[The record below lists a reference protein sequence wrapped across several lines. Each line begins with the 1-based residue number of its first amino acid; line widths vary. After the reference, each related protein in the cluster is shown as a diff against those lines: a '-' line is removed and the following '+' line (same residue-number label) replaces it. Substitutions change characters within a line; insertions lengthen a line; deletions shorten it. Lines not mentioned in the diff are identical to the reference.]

1 MSQRTVISGCP
12 TAVNTSSKL
21 GTTGKCRNGWRP
33 STPVPAGR
41 PRAPL
46 RGLRPFRLRARRPR
60 GRRRASSR
68 WGRVRRSRH
77 SSLSHHRLGLP
88 FQYYSVLLTKSRPIC
103 SILPSNSD
111 DFWLLQE
118 CVIVCTDRKRDEI
131 HTCKNMSMTNKD
143 PVACYSW
150 YF

>member
-1 MSQRTVISGCP
+1 MSRNSQKRSTLGIFSRNKGTKFVCASLYLRNVISGCP

-21 GTTGKCRNGWRP
+21 GTTGRCRSGWRP

-77 SSLSHHRLGLP
+77 SSLSHHRLGQP
-88 FQYYSVLLTKSRPIC
+88 FQYYSVLITKSRSIC

-111 DFWLLQE
+111 DF
-118 CVIVCTDRKRDEI
+118 
-131 HTCKNMSMTNKD
+131 
-143 PVACYSW
+143 
-150 YF
+150 

>member
-1 MSQRTVISGCP
+1 MGSNNLGLGFIALVARWSIGAHWPLGTHWYQVYSCMSQRTVISGCP

-21 GTTGKCRNGWRP
+21 GTTGRCRSGWRP

-77 SSLSHHRLGLP
+77 SSLSHHRLGQP
-88 FQYYSVLLTKSRPIC
+88 FQYYSVLLTKSRSIC

-111 DFWLLQE
+111 DF
-118 CVIVCTDRKRDEI
+118 
-131 HTCKNMSMTNKD
+131 
-143 PVACYSW
+143 
-150 YF
+150 